1 MREILIYVHGKG
13 GSAEEVDHYKP
24 LFPNCEVIG
33 FDYRSQTPWEAKEEF
48 PVFFAQQR
56 QRCDRLTLIAG
67 SIGAFFSMSALD
79 KTLVDRAYFVSPV
92 VDMENLIGNMMQ
104 WSNVTEQ
111 ALAEKREIATDFG
124 ETLSWEYLC
133 YVRKHPTKTKTKE
146 QWNAVEITFTE
157 EGKTIM
163 MENVLSFMRAAAPWI
178 SMGLLIAFLCVRPAI
193 RKGKAED
200 DYAEEGMCVGMC
212 LGLMLGSLSDSSNSG
227 LGASLGMLFGLVI
240 GLCMH
245 KKGTEDRGNEK

>member
-124 ETLSWEYLC
+124 ETLSFLGVSLLC
-133 YVRKHPTKTKTKE
+133 AQAPYQNKNERTMECGRNHIHRRGKNNHDGKCSVFYARGS
-146 QWNAVEITFTE
+146 AVDLDGTADR
-157 EGKTIM
+157 
-163 MENVLSFMRAAAPWI
+163 LSLCAA
-178 SMGLLIAFLCVRPAI
+178 
-193 RKGKAED
+193 
-200 DYAEEGMCVGMC
+200 
-212 LGLMLGSLSDSSNSG
+212 SNPQG
-227 LGASLGMLFGLVI
+227 
-240 GLCMH
+240 
-245 KKGTEDRGNEK
+245 